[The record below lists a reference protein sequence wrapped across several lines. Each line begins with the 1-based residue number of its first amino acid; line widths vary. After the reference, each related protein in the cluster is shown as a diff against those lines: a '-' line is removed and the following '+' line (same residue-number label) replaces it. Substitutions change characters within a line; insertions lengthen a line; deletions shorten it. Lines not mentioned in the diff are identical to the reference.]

1 MATWNHKWPNAD
13 LVTLAWLSFA
23 VLGLLLPSITSIDF
37 PGGGGVKFQEAVQAG
52 SEGILELQET
62 LRDATDQIQSW
73 LTSVSWLNIYLQRSD
88 VDDDAAISA
97 VFRYCLERM
106 DEAKEWMGDEDEAIR
121 ISLWWY
127 DFAENELYF
136 VLSNDIRDE
145 LTKNFRFKPNSG
157 LMGQAFAE
165 NRLYN
170 IEDAPTSAFYM
181 PIRDAAPSYHG
192 LLLAPVRIMDEAM
205 GMLSIDRQQ
214 KAIFSGDA
222 ENIVEGLAAHIAYA
236 FMHPRVRTI
245 MSSTPDR
252 VDALLLSWLAE
263 KTPPEPGSTPSQ
275 SSGG

>member
-1 MATWNHKWPNAD
+1 MTPR
-13 LVTLAWLSFA
+13 
-23 VLGLLLPSITSIDF
+23 I
-37 PGGGGVKFQEAVQAG
+37 KF
-52 SEGILELQET
+52 
-62 LRDATDQIQSW
+62 RNW

-106 DEAKEWMGDEDEAIR
+106 EEAKEWMGDEDEAIR

-127 DFAENELYF
+127 DSAENELYF

-145 LTKNFRFKPNSG
+145 LTKNARFKPNSG

-170 IEDAPTSAFYM
+170 IADAPTSAFYT
-181 PIRDAAPSYHG
+181 PIRDSTPSYHG
-192 LLLAPVRIMDEAM
+192 LLLAPVRIMDEPM

-214 KAIFSGDA
+214 TATFSEAA
-222 ENIVEGLAAHIAYA
+222 ENIAEGLTAQVAYA
-236 FMHPRVRTI
+236 FTHPRARTI
-245 MSSTPDR
+245 LSSTPDR
-252 VDALLLSWLAE
+252 VDALLLSWHAE